1 MPVTRFE
8 RLVPWTGALAGLCW
22 IGHGSLQS
30 VSDGDEPSSTS
41 TAVIESHL
49 LRNHASVACL
59 VVMGICLLFFA
70 TAVRNLLRSAE
81 PSEAT
86 WSSVAYAGW
95 IVVTASL
102 SQLVVWNW
110 ALVNGAAG
118 STDDEAVRILGYGHF
133 FGWAG
138 LGIGL
143 ATALVA
149 MGLGGL
155 RGAVLPRWFA
165 VTSVVFGVLG
175 ALGNAGIPPG
185 GLVTYLLLPFWLLAA
200 AVIIARQQ
208 RGPTGRVADDT
219 PELSGA
225 TG

>member
-102 SQLVVWNW
+102 SQLVAWNW
-110 ALVNGAAG
+110 ALLNGAAG

-208 RGPTGRVADDT
+208 RGPAGRVADDT

>member
-1 MPVTRFE
+1 MMVMAPNSARLVE
-8 RLVPWTGALAGLCW
+8 RLGARKVVTLGLSLVAAGLL
-22 IGHGSLQS
+22 GMSTLGVDTPYLQFF
-30 VSDGDEPSSTS
+30 
-41 TAVIESHL
+41 
-49 LRNHASVACL
+49 ACL